1 MMLSVMVVGAGA
13 AFSDQSKIK
22 NTEAVDMCTALNI
35 IGGYP
40 DGTFKPEGNIT
51 RAEVT
56 KMICVALNGGKE
68 PNVGTNATPTF
79 SDVRTSPSAA
89 WAEGYIESCYAQ
101 GIVSGVGG
109 GKFAPNGNVTAT
121 QMAKMLLVA
130 LGYNADNEGFTGN
143 AWATNVN
150 VRASQ
155 KGLYEDLENI
165 DVNAALTRD
174 NAAQMIWN
182 ALNAYEVEYKTT
194 LITDSKGQLT
204 SQITV
209 QDKLVQGTEGFVK
222 ITLLEDK
229 YESYTYTGILTKIE
243 WNDTDKEYEYTIGN
257 DVTNKDQS
265 VTKAP
270 TFKSASD
277 FSDLFGMNVKV
288 VYNENKKTNDIKV
301 FGIVPK
307 DSKVLATA
315 ILDDIEYSDT
325 NEIKVDGT
333 KYKTDEDVL
342 GAKALQAQ
350 AFNGSKVNLFKDKNN
365 LNDSL
370 AGYYSATVIDND
382 NDGKADLVVYLP
394 VTVAKV
400 TYSGTKSIN
409 AGASYTYEDH
419 DIASGIEKDDY
430 VVITAKANTTKDRAN
445 IVKAE
450 IVSGEVTATKAG
462 KIQIGSK
469 WYTLAGG
476 MKVSDYSVGDSY
488 DVAVY
493 NGFAFSSDATEEASK
508 DILFISGAKA
518 FDEYAGE
525 KNGTVDA
532 KVYFLDGSY
541 KTVTITKVDGEKL
554 KLAERQTAQQL
565 SDSLTGKLYTYTVKD
580 GNYELKTLNDSN
592 NKAGYK
598 NYADGAT
605 FAENKETIGGY
616 AIADDAVIFVKD
628 KEETKV
634 MTGKTVKDW
643 SANFGTSGE
652 VLVSEIN
659 GIKYAKVAALINTS
673 ATKPDASGDL
683 KYAYL
688 VDDTYLGQTK
698 DEDKDDALVFTVF
711 GENGAATLYDTDDY
725 GKTAYAVD
733 NFKKGQLIEY
743 KEDGKEIK
751 DVKVVAESTLNTTN
765 IQTVAITGI
774 EDKNEGLVYFLDGKN
789 AGGVSYKLDK
799 DAYFVKIDDANTS
812 AEAGKRSEVTNAQSE
827 TTGKKTVNA
836 YIATETDSAGKTTI
850 VAVYYDVDKLDEG
863 TQYDEN
869 IVTLPAGTKAAT
881 IKKLADGVYIPTD
894 TAFDTASNITMPI
907 ESNRI
912 FKFNAPTE
920 AAYTLTIK
928 NDKDV
933 VVYTETSSS
942 LSEGAHFFFISTNA
956 STEHPNTGAD
966 STYGKAPFAKGDY
979 TFTISGSSDVLS
991 GSFTVA

>member
-79 SDVRTSPSAA
+79 SDVRTNANSA

-109 GKFAPNGNVTAT
+109 GKFAPAGNVTAT

-229 YESYTYTGILTKIE
+229 YESYTYTGILTKVE
-243 WNDTDKEYEYTIGN
+243 WNDTDKEYKYTIGT
-257 DVTNKDQS
+257 DTIDRETQKPI
-265 VTKAP
+265 KAP
-270 TFKSASD
+270 TFQSATD

-333 KYKTDEDVL
+333 KYKTDEAVM
-342 GAKALQAQ
+342 GATDPATTPLQAM
-350 AFNGSKVNLFKDKNN
+350 AFNGTAKNLFKVDNTDKV
-365 LNDSL
+365 LNDGL
-370 AGYYSATVIDND
+370 EGYYSAAVIDND

-400 TYSGTKSIN
+400 TYAGTKSIT
-409 AGASYTYEDH
+409 AGASYKYEDH
-419 DIASGIEKDDY
+419 DIVSGLKKDDY
-430 VVITAKANTTKDRAN
+430 VVITAKANTAKDRAN
-445 IVKAE
+445 IVKAD
-450 IVSGEVTATKAG
+450 IVSGKVTATKAG
-462 KIQIGSK
+462 KIQIDSK
-469 WYTLAGG
+469 WYTLAGNLT
-476 MKVSDYSVGDSY
+476 VNDYNVGDSY

-508 DILFISGAKA
+508 DILFVSGTKA
-518 FDEYAGE
+518 FDQYAGE
-525 KNGTVDA
+525 TNGSVDA
-532 KVYFLDGSY
+532 KAYFLDGSS
-541 KTVTITKVDGEKL
+541 KTITITKLGGNKLEAATYAGNKADGTTPKTAD
-554 KLAERQTAQQL
+554 LA
-565 SDSLTGKLYTYTVKD
+565 GKLYTYTVKD
-580 GNYELKTLNDSN
+580 GNYELKVLNDSN

-598 NYADGAT
+598 NYASGAT
-605 FAENKETIGGY
+605 FDATKDTIGNY
-616 AIADDAVIFVKD
+616 AIADDAVVFVKD
-628 KEETKV
+628 NSETKIIS
-634 MTGKTVKDW
+634 GKTVKDW
-643 SANFGTSGE
+643 SNNFGTSGE

-659 GIKYAKVAALINTS
+659 GIKYAKVAALVADS
-673 ATKPDASGDL
+673 ARPAASGDYL
-683 KYAYL
+683 YAYL
-688 VDDTYLGQTK
+688 TEDAYVGQTK
-698 DEDKDDALVFTVF
+698 DADEDDALVFTVF
-711 GENGAATLYDTDDY
+711 GEKGAATLYDTDDVNDENY
-725 GKTAYAVD
+725 NVA

-743 KEDGKEIK
+743 KEDGDKIIE
-751 DVKVVAESTLNTTN
+751 VKVVSGADAIKTAQ
-765 IQTVAITGI
+765 IKTVAITGV
-774 EDKNEGLVYFLDGKN
+774 EDKNKGLVYFLDADN
-789 AGGVSYKLDK
+789 STSTSLKLDE
-799 DAYFVKIDDANTS
+799 DAYFVKIDDAENT
-812 AEAGKRSEVTNAQSE
+812 AEAGSRSEVTVAHSE
-827 TTGKKTVNA
+827 TNGKKTANA
-836 YIATETDSAGKTTI
+836 YIAVVDGKI
-850 VAVYYDVDKLDEG
+850 VAVYYDVDKLD
-863 TQYDEN
+863 
-869 IVTLPAGTKAAT
+869 
-881 IKKLADGVYIPTD
+881 DGIQFTD
-894 TAFDTASNITMPI
+894 A
-907 ESNRI
+907 E
-912 FKFNAPTE
+912 
-920 AAYTLTIK
+920 
-928 NDKDV
+928 
-933 VVYTETSSS
+933 
-942 LSEGAHFFFISTNA
+942 
-956 STEHPNTGAD
+956 
-966 STYGKAPFAKGDY
+966 
-979 TFTISGSSDVLS
+979 
-991 GSFTVA
+991 

>member
-79 SDVRTSPSAA
+79 SDVRNNANSA

-109 GKFAPNGNVTAT
+109 GKFAPAGNVTAT

-209 QDKLVQGTEGFVK
+209 QDKLVQGNEGFVK

-229 YESYTYTGILTKIE
+229 YESKTAVGEMSKIE
-243 WNDTDKEYEYTIGN
+243 WNDSDKEYKYTISKN
-257 DVTNKDQS
+257 AKAENAKAENAKDENAKD
-265 VTKAP
+265 TKDTTGDR
-270 TFKSASD
+270 TFKSAAD

-307 DSKVLATA
+307 DSKVLATG
-315 ILDDIEYSDT
+315 ILNDIEYSDT

-333 KYKTDEDVL
+333 KYKTDDNASDL
-342 GAKALQAQ
+342 TAKA
-350 AFNGSKVNLFKDKNN
+350 FRGSANTFEQKVFKKVSDKYE
-365 LNDSL
+365 LNTSDGADTL
-370 AGYYSATVIDND
+370 KAYYTVKVIDND

-400 TYSGTKSIN
+400 TYAGTKSIT
-409 AGASYTYEDH
+409 ADTSYKYEDH
-419 DIASGIEKDDY
+419 DIVSGLEKDDY
-430 VVITAKANTTKDRAN
+430 VVITAKANTAKDRAN
-445 IVKAE
+445 IVKAD
-450 IVSGEVTATKAG
+450 IVSGKVTATKAG
-462 KIQIGSK
+462 KIQIDSK
-469 WYTLAGG
+469 WYTLAG
-476 MKVSDYSVGDSY
+476 KLTVNNYKVGDSY

-508 DILFISGAKA
+508 DILFVSGTKA
-518 FDEYAGE
+518 FDQYVGE
-525 KNGTVDA
+525 TNGSVDA
-532 KVYFLDGSY
+532 KAYFLDGSS
-541 KTVTITKVDGEKL
+541 KTITITKVGGKKLDATTYAGYAGTESDDTTDGTTPKTAA
-554 KLAERQTAQQL
+554 LA
-565 SDSLTGKLYTYTVKD
+565 GKLYTYTVKD
-580 GNYELKTLNDSN
+580 GNYELKVLNSTN

-598 NYADGAT
+598 DYDSGTFDAD
-605 FAENKETIGGY
+605 KDTIGNY
-616 AIADDAVIFVKD
+616 AIADDAVVFVKD
-628 KEETKV
+628 SSETKIIS
-634 MTGKTVKDW
+634 GKTVKDW
-643 SANFGTSGE
+643 GSNFGTTGE

-659 GIKYAKVAALINTS
+659 GIKYVKVAALVAES
-673 ATKPDASGDL
+673 ARPSASGDYL
-683 KYAYL
+683 YAYL
-688 VDDTYLGQTK
+688 TDDTYVGQTK
-698 DEDKDDALVFTVF
+698 DADEDDALVFTVF
-711 GENGAATLYDTDDY
+711 GEKGAATLYDTDDVNDENY
-725 GKTAYAVD
+725 NVA

-743 KEDGKEIK
+743 KEDGDKIIE
-751 DVKVVAESTLNTTN
+751 VKVVSDADAIKTAQ
-765 IQTVAITGI
+765 IKTVAITGV
-774 EDKNEGLVYFLDGKN
+774 EDKNKGLVYFLDADN
-789 AGGVSYKLDK
+789 STSTSLKLDE
-799 DAYFVKIDDANTS
+799 DAYFVKIDDAENT
-812 AEAGKRSEVTNAQSE
+812 AEAGSRGEVTVAHSE
-827 TTGKKTVNA
+827 TNGEKTANA
-836 YIATETDSAGKTTI
+836 YIAVVGGKI
-850 VAVYYDVDKLDEG
+850 VAVYYDVDKLD
-863 TQYDEN
+863 
-869 IVTLPAGTKAAT
+869 
-881 IKKLADGVYIPTD
+881 DGIQFTD
-894 TAFDTASNITMPI
+894 S
-907 ESNRI
+907 ES
-912 FKFNAPTE
+912 
-920 AAYTLTIK
+920 
-928 NDKDV
+928 
-933 VVYTETSSS
+933 
-942 LSEGAHFFFISTNA
+942 
-956 STEHPNTGAD
+956 
-966 STYGKAPFAKGDY
+966 
-979 TFTISGSSDVLS
+979 
-991 GSFTVA
+991 

>member
-79 SDVRTSPSAA
+79 SDVRTNANSA

-109 GKFAPNGNVTAT
+109 GKFAPAGNVTAT

-229 YESYTYTGILTKIE
+229 YESNTTTGILTKIE
-243 WNDTDKEYEYTIGN
+243 WNDTDKEYKYTVNGTEYQT
-257 DVTNKDQS
+257 
-265 VTKAP
+265 A
-270 TFKSASD
+270 AD

-288 VYNENKKTNDIKV
+288 VYTRDKKTNDIKV

-333 KYKTDEDVL
+333 KYKTDEDVMD
-342 GAKALQAQ
+342 ATKPLQAM
-350 AFNGSKVNLFKDKNN
+350 AFNGTAKNLFKVSGTDKV
-365 LNDSL
+365 LNDGL
-370 AGYYSATVIDND
+370 EGYYSAAVIDND

-400 TYSGTKSIN
+400 TYAGTKSIT
-409 AGASYTYEDH
+409 AGASYKYEDH
-419 DIASGIEKDDY
+419 DIVSGLKKDDY
-430 VVITAKANTTKDRAN
+430 VVITAKANTAKDRAN
-445 IVKAE
+445 IVKAD
-450 IVSGEVTATKAG
+450 IVSGKVTATKAG
-462 KIQIGSK
+462 KIQIDSK
-469 WYTLAGG
+469 WYTLAGNLT
-476 MKVSDYSVGDSY
+476 VNDYNVGDSY

-508 DILFISGAKA
+508 DILFVSGTKD
-518 FDEYAGE
+518 FDQYAGE
-525 KNGTVDA
+525 TNGTVDA
-532 KVYFLDGSY
+532 KVYFLDGTN
-541 KTVTITKVDGEKL
+541 KTITITKVGGNKLDKATYNGEGVAAT
-554 KLAERQTAQQL
+554 KLA
-565 SDSLTGKLYTYTVKD
+565 GKLYTYTVKD
-580 GNYELKTLNDSN
+580 GNYELKVLNSTN

-598 NYADGAT
+598 DYASGTFDAT
-605 FAENKETIGGY
+605 KDTIGNY
-616 AIADDAVIFVKD
+616 AIADDAVVFVKD
-628 KEETKV
+628 SSETKIV
-634 MTGKTVKDW
+634 SGKTVKDW
-643 SANFGTSGE
+643 SSNFGTSGE

-659 GIKYAKVAALINTS
+659 GIKYAKVAALVNTS
-673 ATKPDASGDL
+673 ATKPAASGDYL
-683 KYAYL
+683 YAYL
-688 VDDTYLGQTK
+688 TEDAYIGQTK
-698 DEDKDDALVFTVF
+698 DADKDDALVFTVF
-711 GENGAATLYDTDDY
+711 GEKGAATLYDTDDY
-725 GKTAYAVD
+725 GKPTYAVD

-743 KEDGKEIK
+743 KEDGDKIIE
-751 DVKVVAESTLNTTN
+751 VKVVSGADAIKTAQ
-765 IQTVAITGI
+765 IKTVAITGV
-774 EDKNEGLVYFLDGKN
+774 EDKNKGLVYFLDSTTDAAVSPNTGK
-789 AGGVSYKLDK
+789 STSLKLDE
-799 DAYFVKIDDANTS
+799 DAYFVKIDDAENT
-812 AEAGKRSEVTNAQSE
+812 AEAGSRSEVTVAHSE
-827 TTGKKTVNA
+827 TNGKKSANA
-836 YIATETDSAGKTTI
+836 YIAVVGGKI
-850 VAVYYDVDKLDEG
+850 VAVYYDVDKLD
-863 TQYDEN
+863 
-869 IVTLPAGTKAAT
+869 
-881 IKKLADGVYIPTD
+881 DGIQFTD
-894 TAFDTASNITMPI
+894 A
-907 ESNRI
+907 E
-912 FKFNAPTE
+912 
-920 AAYTLTIK
+920 
-928 NDKDV
+928 
-933 VVYTETSSS
+933 
-942 LSEGAHFFFISTNA
+942 
-956 STEHPNTGAD
+956 
-966 STYGKAPFAKGDY
+966 
-979 TFTISGSSDVLS
+979 
-991 GSFTVA
+991 

>member
-1 MMLSVMVVGAGA
+1 MRRRQKKVLSLVLCVAMMLSVMVVGAGA

-79 SDVRTSPSAA
+79 SDVRTNPNSA
-89 WAEGYIESCYAQ
+89 WAEGYIESCSAQ

-109 GKFAPNGNVTAT
+109 GKFAPAGNVTAT

-229 YESYTYTGILTKIE
+229 YESNTTTGILTKIE
-243 WNDTDKEYEYTIGN
+243 WNDTDKEYKYTVNGTEYQT
-257 DVTNKDQS
+257 
-265 VTKAP
+265 A
-270 TFKSASD
+270 AD

-288 VYNENKKTNDIKV
+288 VYTRDKKTNDIKV

-333 KYKTDEDVL
+333 KYKTDEDVMD
-342 GAKALQAQ
+342 ATKPLQAM
-350 AFNGSKVNLFKDKNN
+350 AFNGTAKNLFKVSGTDKV
-365 LNDSL
+365 LNDGL
-370 AGYYSATVIDND
+370 EGYYSAAVIDND

-400 TYSGTKSIN
+400 TYAGTKSIT
-409 AGASYTYEDH
+409 AGASYKYEDH
-419 DIASGIEKDDY
+419 DIVSGLKKDDY
-430 VVITAKANTTKDRAN
+430 VVITAKANTAKDRAN
-445 IVKAE
+445 IVKAD
-450 IVSGEVTATKAG
+450 IVSGKVTATKAG
-462 KIQIGSK
+462 KIQIDSK
-469 WYTLAGG
+469 WYTLAGNLT
-476 MKVSDYSVGDSY
+476 VNDYNVGDSY

-508 DILFISGAKA
+508 DILFVSGTKD
-518 FDEYAGE
+518 FDQYAGE
-525 KNGTVDA
+525 TNGTVDA
-532 KVYFLDGSY
+532 KVYFLDGTN
-541 KTVTITKVDGEKL
+541 KTITITKVGGNKL
-554 KLAERQTAQQL
+554 DKATYNGAGVAATKLA
-565 SDSLTGKLYTYTVKD
+565 GKLYTYTVKD
-580 GNYELKTLNDSN
+580 GNYELKVLNSTN

-598 NYADGAT
+598 DYASGVTFDAT
-605 FAENKETIGGY
+605 KDTIGNY
-616 AIADDAVIFVKD
+616 AIADDAVVFVKD
-628 KEETKV
+628 NSETKIIS
-634 MTGKTVKDW
+634 GKTVKDW
-643 SANFGTSGE
+643 SNNFGTSGE

-659 GIKYAKVAALINTS
+659 GIKYAKVAALVADS
-673 ATKPDASGDL
+673 ARPAASGDYL
-683 KYAYL
+683 YAYL
-688 VDDTYLGQTK
+688 TEDAYVGQTK
-698 DEDKDDALVFTVF
+698 DADEDDALVFTVF
-711 GENGAATLYDTDDY
+711 GEKGAATLYDTDDY
-725 GKTAYAVD
+725 GKPTYAVD

-743 KEDGKEIK
+743 KEDGDKIIE
-751 DVKVVAESTLNTTN
+751 VKVVSGADAIKTAQ
-765 IQTVAITGI
+765 IKTVAITGV
-774 EDKNEGLVYFLDGKN
+774 EDKNKGLVYFLDADN
-789 AGGVSYKLDK
+789 STSTSLKLDE
-799 DAYFVKIDDANTS
+799 DAYFVKIDDAENT
-812 AEAGKRSEVTNAQSE
+812 AEAGSRSEVTVAHSE
-827 TTGKKTVNA
+827 TNGKKTANA
-836 YIATETDSAGKTTI
+836 YIAVVDGKI
-850 VAVYYDVDKLDEG
+850 VAVYYDVDKLD
-863 TQYDEN
+863 
-869 IVTLPAGTKAAT
+869 
-881 IKKLADGVYIPTD
+881 DGIQFTD
-894 TAFDTASNITMPI
+894 A
-907 ESNRI
+907 E
-912 FKFNAPTE
+912 
-920 AAYTLTIK
+920 
-928 NDKDV
+928 
-933 VVYTETSSS
+933 
-942 LSEGAHFFFISTNA
+942 
-956 STEHPNTGAD
+956 
-966 STYGKAPFAKGDY
+966 
-979 TFTISGSSDVLS
+979 
-991 GSFTVA
+991 

>member
-79 SDVRTSPSAA
+79 SDVRTNPNSA

-109 GKFAPNGNVTAT
+109 GKFAPAGNVTAT

-209 QDKLVQGTEGFVK
+209 QDKLVQGTDGFVK

-229 YESYTYTGILTKIE
+229 YESNTTTGILTKIE
-243 WNDTDKEYEYTIGN
+243 WNDTDKEYKYTVNGTEYQT
-257 DVTNKDQS
+257 
-265 VTKAP
+265 A
-270 TFKSASD
+270 AD

-288 VYNENKKTNDIKV
+288 VYTRDKKTNDIKV

-333 KYKTDEDVL
+333 KYKTDEDVMD
-342 GAKALQAQ
+342 ATKPLQAM
-350 AFNGSKVNLFKDKNN
+350 AFNGTAKNLFKVSSNDKV
-365 LNDSL
+365 LNDGL
-370 AGYYSATVIDND
+370 EGYYSATVIDND

-400 TYSGTKSIN
+400 TYAGTKSIT
-409 AGASYTYEDH
+409 AGASYKYEDH
-419 DIASGIEKDDY
+419 DIVSGLEKDDY
-430 VVITAKANTTKDRAN
+430 VVITAKTNTTKDRAN
-445 IVKAE
+445 IVKAD
-450 IVSGEVTATKAG
+450 IVSGKVTATKAG
-462 KIQIGSK
+462 KIQIDSK

-476 MKVSDYSVGDSY
+476 MTVNSYKVGDSY

-493 NGFAFSSDATEEASK
+493 NGFAFSSDVTEEASK
-508 DILFISGAKA
+508 EILFVSGAKK
-518 FDEYAGE
+518 FDNYAGE
-525 KNGTVDA
+525 TTGTVDA
-532 KVYFLDGSY
+532 KAYFLDKSY
-541 KTVTITKVDGEKL
+541 KTITITKIDGKKL
-554 KLAERQTAQQL
+554 EA
-565 SDSLTGKLYTYTVKD
+565 DLTDKQIGVLYTYTIKD
-580 GNYELKTLNDSN
+580 GNYELKTLNDTN

-598 NYADGAT
+598 NHADKAT
-605 FAENKETIGGY
+605 FKTDKDTIGGY

-628 KEETKV
+628 KAETKI

-643 SANFGTSGE
+643 NADFGTRGE

-659 GIKYAKVAALINTS
+659 GIKYVKVAALVGSND
-673 ATKPDASGDL
+673 KPTASGDYL
-683 KYAYL
+683 YAYL
-688 VDDTYLGQTK
+688 TEDAYIGQTK
-698 DEDKDDALVFTVF
+698 DADKDGALVFTVF
-711 GENGAATLYDTDDY
+711 GEKGAATLYDTDDY
-725 GKTAYAVD
+725 GKPTYAVD

-743 KEDGKEIK
+743 KEDGDKIIE
-751 DVKVVAESTLNTTN
+751 VKVVSGADAIKTAQ
-765 IQTVAITGI
+765 IKTVAITGV
-774 EDKNEGLVYFLDGKN
+774 EDKNKGLVYFLDSTTDAAVSPNTGK
-789 AGGVSYKLDK
+789 STSLKLDE
-799 DAYFVKIDDANTS
+799 DTYFVKIDDAENT
-812 AEAGKRSEVTNAQSE
+812 AEAGSRSEVTVAHSE
-827 TTGKKTVNA
+827 TNGKKTANA
-836 YIATETDSAGKTTI
+836 YIAVVGGKI
-850 VAVYYDVDKLDEG
+850 VAVYYDVDKLD
-863 TQYDEN
+863 
-869 IVTLPAGTKAAT
+869 
-881 IKKLADGVYIPTD
+881 DGIQFTD
-894 TAFDTASNITMPI
+894 A
-907 ESNRI
+907 E
-912 FKFNAPTE
+912 
-920 AAYTLTIK
+920 
-928 NDKDV
+928 
-933 VVYTETSSS
+933 
-942 LSEGAHFFFISTNA
+942 
-956 STEHPNTGAD
+956 
-966 STYGKAPFAKGDY
+966 
-979 TFTISGSSDVLS
+979 
-991 GSFTVA
+991 

>member
-79 SDVRTSPSAA
+79 SDVRTNPNSA

-109 GKFAPNGNVTAT
+109 GKFAPAGNVTAT

-209 QDKLVQGTEGFVK
+209 QDKLVQGNEGFVK

-229 YESYTYTGILTKIE
+229 YESYTDTDILTKVE
-243 WNDTDKEYEYTIGN
+243 WNDTDKEYKYTIGTG
-257 DVTNKDQS
+257 DGAYTYQS
-265 VTKAP
+265 AT
-270 TFKSASD
+270 D
-277 FSDLFGMNVKV
+277 FSDLFGMKVKV
-288 VYNENKKTNDIKV
+288 VYTRDKKSNDIKV

-307 DSKVLATA
+307 DSKVLATG

-333 KYKTDEDVL
+333 KYKTDNDASDL
-342 GAKALQAQ
+342 TAKAFRGLANTADQKV
-350 AFNGSKVNLFKDKNN
+350 FKSVNSKYE
-365 LNDSL
+365 LNTSDSADTL
-370 AGYYSATVIDND
+370 KAYYTVKVIDND

-400 TYSGTKSIN
+400 TYAGTKSIT
-409 AGASYTYEDH
+409 AGASYKYEDH
-419 DIASGIEKDDY
+419 DIVSGLEKDDY
-430 VVITAKANTTKDRAN
+430 VVITAKANTAKDRAN
-445 IVKAE
+445 IVKAD
-450 IVSGEVTATKAG
+450 IVSGKVTATKAG
-462 KIQIGSK
+462 KIQIDSK
-469 WYTLAGG
+469 WYTLAGSLTTG
-476 MKVSDYSVGDSY
+476 DYNVGDSY

-508 DILFISGAKA
+508 DILFVSGTKA
-518 FDEYAGE
+518 FDQYAGE
-525 KNGTVDA
+525 TNGSVDA
-532 KVYFLDGSY
+532 KAYFLDGSS
-541 KTVTITKVDGEKL
+541 KTITITKLGGNKLEAATYAGNKADGTTPKTAD
-554 KLAERQTAQQL
+554 LA
-565 SDSLTGKLYTYTVKD
+565 GKLYTYTVKD
-580 GNYELKTLNDSN
+580 GNYELKVLNDSN

-598 NYADGAT
+598 NYASRAT
-605 FAENKETIGGY
+605 FDATKDTIGNY
-616 AIADDAVIFVKD
+616 AIADDAVVFVKD
-628 KEETKV
+628 NSETKIIS
-634 MTGKTVKDW
+634 GKTVKDW
-643 SANFGTSGE
+643 SDNFGTSGE

-659 GIKYAKVAALINTS
+659 GIKYAKVAALVADS
-673 ATKPDASGDL
+673 ARPAASGDYL
-683 KYAYL
+683 YAYL
-688 VDDTYLGQTK
+688 TDDTYVGQTK
-698 DEDKDDALVFTVF
+698 DADEDDALVFTVF
-711 GENGAATLYDTDDY
+711 GEKGAATLYDTDDVGATGY
-725 GKTAYAVD
+725 DVA

-743 KEDGKEIK
+743 KEDGDKIIE
-751 DVKVVAESTLNTTN
+751 VKVISDTTQIKTTRIN
-765 IQTVAITGI
+765 TVAITGV
-774 EDKNEGLVYFLDGKN
+774 EDKNKGLVYFLDSTTDAAPSNTGK
-789 AGGVSYKLDK
+789 STSLKLDE
-799 DAYFVKIDDANTS
+799 DAYFVKIDDAENT
-812 AEAGKRSEVTNAQSE
+812 AEAGSRSEVTVAHSE
-827 TTGKKTVNA
+827 TNGKKTANA
-836 YIATETDSAGKTTI
+836 YIAVVDGKI
-850 VAVYYDVDKLDEG
+850 VAVYYDVDKLD
-863 TQYDEN
+863 
-869 IVTLPAGTKAAT
+869 
-881 IKKLADGVYIPTD
+881 DGIQFTD
-894 TAFDTASNITMPI
+894 A
-907 ESNRI
+907 E
-912 FKFNAPTE
+912 
-920 AAYTLTIK
+920 
-928 NDKDV
+928 
-933 VVYTETSSS
+933 
-942 LSEGAHFFFISTNA
+942 
-956 STEHPNTGAD
+956 
-966 STYGKAPFAKGDY
+966 
-979 TFTISGSSDVLS
+979 
-991 GSFTVA
+991 

>member
-1 MMLSVMVVGAGA
+1 MVVGAGA

-79 SDVRTSPSAA
+79 SDVRTNPNSA

-109 GKFAPNGNVTAT
+109 GKFAPAGNVTAT

-229 YESYTYTGILTKIE
+229 YESYTYTGILTKVE
-243 WNDTDKEYEYTIGN
+243 WIDTDKEYKYTIGT
-257 DVTNKDQS
+257 DTTDRETQEPI
-265 VTKAP
+265 KAP
-270 TFKSASD
+270 TFQSATD

-307 DSKVLATA
+307 DSKVLATG
-315 ILDDIEYSDT
+315 ILNDIEYSDT

-333 KYKTDEDVL
+333 KYKTDNNANTLTARAFRGIATTPDKDVFVANGTKYDL
-342 GAKALQAQ
+342 NTGDNTDDLKA
-350 AFNGSKVNLFKDKNN
+350 
-365 LNDSL
+365 
-370 AGYYSATVIDND
+370 YYTMKVIDND
-382 NDGKADLVVYLP
+382 NDGKADLIVYLP

-400 TYSGTKSIN
+400 TYAGTKSIT
-409 AGASYTYEDH
+409 AGASYKYEDH
-419 DIASGIEKDDY
+419 DIVSGLEKDDY

-445 IVKAE
+445 IVKAD
-450 IVSGEVTATKAG
+450 IVSGKVTATKAG
-462 KIQIGSK
+462 KIQIDSK
-469 WYTLAGG
+469 WYTLAGNLT
-476 MKVSDYSVGDSY
+476 VNDYNVGDSY

-508 DILFISGAKA
+508 DILFVSGTKD
-518 FDEYAGE
+518 FDQYAGE
-525 KNGTVDA
+525 TNGTVDA
-532 KVYFLDGSY
+532 KVYFLDGTN
-541 KTVTITKVDGEKL
+541 KTITITKVGGNKL
-554 KLAERQTAQQL
+554 DKTTYNGAGVAATKLA
-565 SDSLTGKLYTYTVKD
+565 GKLYTYTVKD
-580 GNYELKTLNDSN
+580 GNYELKVLNPTN

-598 NYADGAT
+598 DYASGVTFDAT
-605 FAENKETIGGY
+605 KDTIGNY
-616 AIADDAVIFVKD
+616 AIADDAVVFVKD
-628 KEETKV
+628 SSETKIIS
-634 MTGKTVKDW
+634 GKTVKDW
-643 SANFGTSGE
+643 SNNFGTSGE

-659 GIKYAKVAALINTS
+659 GIKYAKVAALVADS
-673 ATKPDASGDL
+673 ARPAASGDYL
-683 KYAYL
+683 YAYL
-688 VDDTYLGQTK
+688 TEDAYVGQTK
-698 DEDKDDALVFTVF
+698 DADEDDALVFTVF
-711 GENGAATLYDTDDY
+711 GEKGAATLYDTDDVGATGY
-725 GKTAYAVD
+725 DVA

-743 KEDGKEIK
+743 KEDGDKIIEVKVISNTTEIK
-751 DVKVVAESTLNTTN
+751 TTQ
-765 IQTVAITGI
+765 IKTVAITGV
-774 EDKNEGLVYFLDGKN
+774 EDKNKGLVYFLDSTTDAAPSNTGK
-789 AGGVSYKLDK
+789 STSLKLDE
-799 DAYFVKIDDANTS
+799 DAYFVKIDDAENT
-812 AEAGKRSEVTNAQSE
+812 AEAGSRSEVTVAHSE
-827 TTGKKTVNA
+827 TNGKKTANA
-836 YIATETDSAGKTTI
+836 YIAVVGGKI
-850 VAVYYDVDKLDEG
+850 VAVYYDVDKLD
-863 TQYDEN
+863 
-869 IVTLPAGTKAAT
+869 
-881 IKKLADGVYIPTD
+881 DGIQFTD
-894 TAFDTASNITMPI
+894 A
-907 ESNRI
+907 E
-912 FKFNAPTE
+912 
-920 AAYTLTIK
+920 
-928 NDKDV
+928 
-933 VVYTETSSS
+933 
-942 LSEGAHFFFISTNA
+942 
-956 STEHPNTGAD
+956 
-966 STYGKAPFAKGDY
+966 
-979 TFTISGSSDVLS
+979 
-991 GSFTVA
+991 

>member
-79 SDVRTSPSAA
+79 SDVRTNANSA

-109 GKFAPNGNVTAT
+109 GKFAPAGNVTAT

-229 YESYTYTGILTKIE
+229 YESYTYTGILTKVE
-243 WNDTDKEYEYTIGN
+243 WIDTDKEYKYTIGEDVKN
-257 DVTNKDQS
+257 DNDEVT
-265 VTKAP
+265 TPAP
-270 TFKSASD
+270 TFQSATD
-277 FSDLFGMNVKV
+277 FSDLFGMKVKV

-333 KYKTDEDVL
+333 KYKTDENVL
-342 GAKALQAQ
+342 GENALQAQ
-350 AFNGSKVNLFKDKNN
+350 AFNDKNKVALFKDQKH
-365 LNDSL
+365 LSDSL

-554 KLAERQTAQQL
+554 KLARGQNAQQL

-673 ATKPDASGDL
+673 ATKPDASGDF

-725 GKTAYAVD
+725 GKTTYAVD

-751 DVKVVAESTLNTTN
+751 DVKVVATGALNTTN

-812 AEAGKRSEVTNAQSE
+812 AEAGKRSEVTTAQSE

-863 TQYDEN
+863 TQYADEDAVASAPTALTIGAAATN
-869 IVTLPAGTKAAT
+869 SLLSEDVDGLKKATVEASGFVDSSKDSVKLTVTKAKDTTVKYAVMKAGMNKYGAEQT
-881 IKKLADGVYIPTD
+881 YSSAVDNIDIADQAGIAKIKVTVSQNGGYADKVYEI
-894 TAFDTASNITMPI
+894 AIT
-907 ESNRI
+907 
-912 FKFNAPTE
+912 
-920 AAYTLTIK
+920 
-928 NDKDV
+928 V
-933 VVYTETSSS
+933 
-942 LSEGAHFFFISTNA
+942 
-956 STEHPNTGAD
+956 
-966 STYGKAPFAKGDY
+966 KA
-979 TFTISGSSDVLS
+979 
-991 GSFTVA
+991 

>member
-79 SDVRTSPSAA
+79 SDVRTNPNSA

-109 GKFAPNGNVTAT
+109 GKFAPAGNVTAT

-209 QDKLVQGTEGFVK
+209 QDKLVQGNEGFVK

-229 YESYTYTGILTKIE
+229 YESKTATGILTHIE
-243 WNDTDKEYEYTIGN
+243 WNDTDKEYKYTIGE
-257 DVTNKDQS
+257 DVKDKDGN
-265 VTKAP
+265 VTTPAP
-270 TFKSASD
+270 TFQSASD

-288 VYNENKKTNDIKV
+288 VYTKDKKSNDVKV

-315 ILDDIEYSDT
+315 ILNDIEYSDT

-333 KYKTDEDVL
+333 KYKTDGNVL
-342 GAKALQAQ
+342 GKNALQAQ

-400 TYSGTKSIN
+400 TYAGTKSIN

-430 VVITAKANTTKDRAN
+430 VVITAKDNTTKERAN

-450 IVSGEVTATKAG
+450 IVSGEVTATKAD

-554 KLAERQTAQQL
+554 KLAENQTAQQL
-565 SDSLTGKLYTYTVKD
+565 SDSLTGTLYTYTVKD

-598 NYADGAT
+598 NYADKAT

-616 AIADDAVIFVKD
+616 AIADDAIIFVKD
-628 KEETKV
+628 SSETKV
-634 MTGKTVKDW
+634 MSGKTVKDW
-643 SANFGTSGE
+643 NKDFGTKGE

-659 GIKYAKVAALINTS
+659 GIKYAKVAALVDTNKDSTRPS
-673 ATKPDASGDL
+673 ASGDF

-688 VDDTYLGQTK
+688 TDDTYLGQTK
-698 DEDKDDALVFTVF
+698 DEDKDNALVFTVF

-725 GKTAYAVD
+725 GKD
-733 NFKKGQLIEY
+733 NYTVGNFEKGQLIEY

-751 DVKVVAESTLNTTN
+751 DVKVVAKGTLKTTN

-774 EDKNEGLVYFLDGKN
+774 EDKNEGLVYFLDGKT
-789 AGGVSYKLDK
+789 AGGTSYKLDK

-812 AEAGKRSEVTNAQSE
+812 AEAGKRSEVTTAQSE

-836 YIATETDSAGKTTI
+836 YIATETDAGKTTI

-863 TQYDEN
+863 TQYADEDAVASAPTALTIGAATTSPLLSENVDGLKKATVEAPGFVNASKDSVKLTVTKAKYTTVKYQVMKAGESDYGEAQTYSSAVDN
-869 IVTLPAGTKAAT
+869 IDIADQAGTAKIKVTVSQKGGYADKVYEIAITVKA
-881 IKKLADGVYIPTD
+881 
-894 TAFDTASNITMPI
+894 
-907 ESNRI
+907 
-912 FKFNAPTE
+912 
-920 AAYTLTIK
+920 
-928 NDKDV
+928 
-933 VVYTETSSS
+933 
-942 LSEGAHFFFISTNA
+942 
-956 STEHPNTGAD
+956 
-966 STYGKAPFAKGDY
+966 
-979 TFTISGSSDVLS
+979 
-991 GSFTVA
+991 

>member
-79 SDVRTSPSAA
+79 SDVRTNPNSA

-109 GKFAPNGNVTAT
+109 GKFAPAGNVTAT

-194 LITDSKGQLT
+194 LVTDSKGQLT

-209 QDKLVQGTEGFVK
+209 QDKLVQGNDGFVK
-222 ITLLEDK
+222 ITLLQDK
-229 YESYTYTGILTKIE
+229 YESNTATGTLTKIE
-243 WNDTDKEYEYTIGN
+243 WNDTDKEYKYTVNGTEYQT
-257 DVTNKDQS
+257 
-265 VTKAP
+265 A
-270 TFKSASD
+270 AD

-315 ILDDIEYSDT
+315 ILNDIEYSDT

-333 KYKTDEDVL
+333 KYKTDDNASDL
-342 GAKALQAQ
+342 TAKA
-350 AFNGSKVNLFKDKNN
+350 FRGSANTSDQKVFKSVNSKYE
-365 LNDSL
+365 LNTSDGADTL
-370 AGYYSATVIDND
+370 KAYYTVKVIDND

-400 TYSGTKSIN
+400 TYAGTKSIT
-409 AGASYTYEDH
+409 AGASYKYEDH
-419 DIASGIEKDDY
+419 DIVSGLEKDDY
-430 VVITAKANTTKDRAN
+430 VVITAKANTAKDRAN
-445 IVKAE
+445 IVKAD
-450 IVSGEVTATKAG
+450 IVSGKVTATKAG
-462 KIQIGSK
+462 KIQIDSK
-469 WYTLAGG
+469 WYTLAGNLT
-476 MKVSDYSVGDSY
+476 VNDYNVGDSY

-508 DILFISGAKA
+508 DILFVSGTKA
-518 FDEYAGE
+518 FDQYAGE
-525 KNGTVDA
+525 TNGSVDA
-532 KVYFLDGSY
+532 KAYFLDGSS
-541 KTVTITKVDGEKL
+541 KTITITKLGGNKLEAATYAGNKADGTTPKTAD
-554 KLAERQTAQQL
+554 LA
-565 SDSLTGKLYTYTVKD
+565 GKLYTYTVKD
-580 GNYELKTLNDSN
+580 GNYELKVLNDSN

-598 NYADGAT
+598 NYASGAT
-605 FAENKETIGGY
+605 FDATKDTIGNY
-616 AIADDAVIFVKD
+616 AIADDAVVFVKD
-628 KEETKV
+628 NSETKIIS
-634 MTGKTVKDW
+634 GKTVKDW
-643 SANFGTSGE
+643 SNNFGTSGE

-659 GIKYAKVAALINTS
+659 GIKYAKVAALVADS
-673 ATKPDASGDL
+673 ARPAASGDYL
-683 KYAYL
+683 YAYL
-688 VDDTYLGQTK
+688 TEDAYVGQTK
-698 DEDKDDALVFTVF
+698 DADEDDALVFTVF
-711 GENGAATLYDTDDY
+711 GEKGAATLYDTDDVGATGY
-725 GKTAYAVD
+725 DVA

-743 KEDGKEIK
+743 KEDGDKIIEVKENTDTTQIK
-751 DVKVVAESTLNTTN
+751 TTRIN
-765 IQTVAITGI
+765 TVAITGV
-774 EDKNEGLVYFLDGKN
+774 EDKNKGLVYFLDADN
-789 AGGVSYKLDK
+789 STSTSLKLDE
-799 DAYFVKIDDANTS
+799 DAYFVKIDDAENT
-812 AEAGKRSEVTNAQSE
+812 AEAGSRSEVTVAHSE
-827 TTGKKTVNA
+827 TNGKKTANA
-836 YIATETDSAGKTTI
+836 YIAVVGGKI
-850 VAVYYDVDKLDEG
+850 VAVYYDVDKLD
-863 TQYDEN
+863 
-869 IVTLPAGTKAAT
+869 
-881 IKKLADGVYIPTD
+881 DGIQFTD
-894 TAFDTASNITMPI
+894 A
-907 ESNRI
+907 E
-912 FKFNAPTE
+912 
-920 AAYTLTIK
+920 
-928 NDKDV
+928 
-933 VVYTETSSS
+933 
-942 LSEGAHFFFISTNA
+942 
-956 STEHPNTGAD
+956 
-966 STYGKAPFAKGDY
+966 
-979 TFTISGSSDVLS
+979 
-991 GSFTVA
+991 

>member
-1 MMLSVMVVGAGA
+1 MAGPLYKSLHFSYSNRRTNPNPLRPAQILQRHATVCVSDSVGTEAFKKFYKEEFLMRNLKKVLSLVLCVAMMLSVMVVGAGA

-79 SDVRTSPSAA
+79 SDVRTNANSA

-109 GKFAPNGNVTAT
+109 GKFAPAGNVTAT

-229 YESYTYTGILTKIE
+229 YESNTTTGILTKIE
-243 WNDTDKEYEYTIGN
+243 WNDTDKEYKYTVNGTEYQT
-257 DVTNKDQS
+257 
-265 VTKAP
+265 A
-270 TFKSASD
+270 AD

-288 VYNENKKTNDIKV
+288 VYTRDKKTNDIKV

-333 KYKTDEDVL
+333 KYKTDEDVMD
-342 GAKALQAQ
+342 ATKPLQAM
-350 AFNGSKVNLFKDKNN
+350 AFNGTAKNLFKVSGTDKV
-365 LNDSL
+365 LNDGL
-370 AGYYSATVIDND
+370 EGYYSAAVIDND

-400 TYSGTKSIN
+400 TYAGTKSIT
-409 AGASYTYEDH
+409 AGASYKYEDH
-419 DIASGIEKDDY
+419 DIVSGLKKDDY
-430 VVITAKANTTKDRAN
+430 VVITAKANTAKDRAN
-445 IVKAE
+445 IVKAD
-450 IVSGEVTATKAG
+450 IVSGKVTATKAG
-462 KIQIGSK
+462 KIQIDSK
-469 WYTLAGG
+469 WYTLAGNLT
-476 MKVSDYSVGDSY
+476 VNDYNVGDSY

-508 DILFISGAKA
+508 DILFVSGTKD
-518 FDEYAGE
+518 FDQYAGE
-525 KNGTVDA
+525 TNGTVDA
-532 KVYFLDGSY
+532 KVYFLDGTN
-541 KTVTITKVDGEKL
+541 KTITITKVGGNKL
-554 KLAERQTAQQL
+554 DKATYNGAGVAATKLA
-565 SDSLTGKLYTYTVKD
+565 GKLYTYTVKD
-580 GNYELKTLNDSN
+580 GNYELKVLNSTN

-598 NYADGAT
+598 DYASGVTFDAT
-605 FAENKETIGGY
+605 KDTIGNY
-616 AIADDAVIFVKD
+616 AIADDAVVFVKD
-628 KEETKV
+628 NSETKIIS
-634 MTGKTVKDW
+634 GKTVKDW
-643 SANFGTSGE
+643 SNNFGTSGE

-659 GIKYAKVAALINTS
+659 GIKYAKVAALVADS
-673 ATKPDASGDL
+673 ARPAASGDYL
-683 KYAYL
+683 YAYL
-688 VDDTYLGQTK
+688 TEDAYVGQTK
-698 DEDKDDALVFTVF
+698 DADEDDALVFTVF
-711 GENGAATLYDTDDY
+711 GEKGAATLYDTDDVNDENY
-725 GKTAYAVD
+725 NVA

-743 KEDGKEIK
+743 KEDGDKIIE
-751 DVKVVAESTLNTTN
+751 VKVVSGADAIKTAQ
-765 IQTVAITGI
+765 IKTVAITGV
-774 EDKNEGLVYFLDGKN
+774 EDKNKGLVYFLDADN
-789 AGGVSYKLDK
+789 STSTSLKLDE
-799 DAYFVKIDDANTS
+799 DAYFVKIDDAENT
-812 AEAGKRSEVTNAQSE
+812 AEAGSRSEVTVAHSE
-827 TTGKKTVNA
+827 TNGKKTANA
-836 YIATETDSAGKTTI
+836 YIAVVDGKI
-850 VAVYYDVDKLDEG
+850 VAVYYDVDKLD
-863 TQYDEN
+863 
-869 IVTLPAGTKAAT
+869 
-881 IKKLADGVYIPTD
+881 DGIQFTD
-894 TAFDTASNITMPI
+894 A
-907 ESNRI
+907 E
-912 FKFNAPTE
+912 
-920 AAYTLTIK
+920 
-928 NDKDV
+928 
-933 VVYTETSSS
+933 
-942 LSEGAHFFFISTNA
+942 
-956 STEHPNTGAD
+956 
-966 STYGKAPFAKGDY
+966 
-979 TFTISGSSDVLS
+979 
-991 GSFTVA
+991 

>member
-68 PNVGTNATPTF
+68 PNLATNATPTF
-79 SDVRTSPSAA
+79 SDVRTNANSA
-89 WAEGYIESCYAQ
+89 WAEKYIESCYAQ

-109 GKFAPNGNVTAT
+109 GKFAPAGNVTGT
-121 QMAKMLLVA
+121 QLAKMLLVS
-130 LGYNADNEGFTGN
+130 LGYKSENEGFTGN

-155 KGLYEDLENI
+155 KGLYDGLESM
-165 DVNAALTRD
+165 DPAAALTRD
-174 NAAQMIWN
+174 SAAQMIWN
-182 ALNAYEVEYKTT
+182 ALNAYEVEYVTN
-194 LITDSKGQLT
+194 LIADKDGKLST
-204 SQITV
+204 QITV
-209 QDKLVQGTEGFVK
+209 QDKIDISSKER

-229 YESYTYTGILTKIE
+229 YESKTAVGEMSKIE
-243 WNDTDKEYEYTIGN
+243 WNDSDKEYKYTIGTGEN
-257 DVTNKDQS
+257 
-265 VTKAP
+265 AP
-270 TFKSASD
+270 TFQSASD
-277 FSDLFGMNVKV
+277 FSDLFGMKVKV
-288 VYNENKKTNDIKV
+288 VYTKDKKTNDDKV

-307 DSKVLATA
+307 DSKVLATG
-315 ILDDIEYSDT
+315 ILNDIEYSDT

-333 KYKTDEDVL
+333 KYKTDGNVL
-342 GAKALQAQ
+342 GENALQAQ
-350 AFNGSKVNLFKDKNN
+350 AFNDKNKVNLFKDTNN

-400 TYSGTKSIN
+400 TYAGTKSIT
-409 AGASYTYEDH
+409 AGASYKYEDH
-419 DIASGIEKDDY
+419 DSASGIEKDDY
-430 VVITAKANTTKDRAN
+430 VVITAKDNTTKERAN

-450 IVSGEVTATKAG
+450 IVSGEVTATKAD

-554 KLAERQTAQQL
+554 KLADRQTAQQL
-565 SDSLTGKLYTYTVKD
+565 SDSLTGTLYTYTVKD

-598 NYADGAT
+598 NYAGKTAT
-605 FAENKETIGGY
+605 FAEKKETIGGY

-643 SANFGTSGE
+643 SNDFGTSGE

-688 VDDTYLGQTK
+688 VDDTYLGQTQ

-725 GKTAYAVD
+725 GKITYAVD

-751 DVKVVAESTLNTTN
+751 DVKVVAEGTLNTTN

-812 AEAGKRSEVTNAQSE
+812 AEAGKRSEVTTAQSE

-836 YIATETDSAGKTTI
+836 YIATETDAGKTTI

-869 IVTLPAGTKAAT
+869 IVTLPASTTAAT
-881 IKKLADGVYIPTD
+881 IKTLADGVYIPTD
-894 TAFDTASNITMPI
+894 TAFDVPENVTTPV

-912 FKFNAPTE
+912 FKFTAPTE
-920 AAYTLTIK
+920 ATYTLTIK

-956 STEHPNTGAD
+956 SAAHPNTGAD

>member
-209 QDKLVQGTEGFVK
+209 QDKQVQGTKGFVK

-229 YESYTYTGILTKIE
+229 YESTTVTGTLSKIE
-243 WNDTDKEYEYTIGN
+243 WNDTDKEYKYTLAN
-257 DVTNKDQS
+257 VDPDNADTTYQ
-265 VTKAP
+265 
-270 TFKSASD
+270 SASD
-277 FSDLFGMNVKV
+277 FSDLFGMKVKV
-288 VYNENKKTNDIKV
+288 VYTKDKKSNDIKV

-315 ILDDIEYSDT
+315 ILNDIEYSDT

-333 KYKTDEDVL
+333 KYKTDENVL
-342 GAKALQAQ
+342 GENALQAQ
-350 AFNGSKVNLFKDKNN
+350 AFNGSKVNLFKDKDN

-450 IVSGEVTATKAG
+450 IVSGEVTATKAD

-554 KLAERQTAQQL
+554 KLDDGQTAQQL
-565 SDSLTGKLYTYTVKD
+565 SDSLTGTLYTYTVKD

-598 NYADGAT
+598 NYAGKTAT
-605 FAENKETIGGY
+605 FAEKKETIGGY
-616 AIADDAVIFVKD
+616 AIADDAIIFVKD
-628 KEETKV
+628 SSGTKV
-634 MTGKTVKDW
+634 MSGKTVKDW
-643 SANFGTSGE
+643 NNDFGTKGE

-659 GIKYAKVAALINTS
+659 GIKYAKVAALVNAST
-673 ATKPDASGDL
+673 TKPDASGDL

-698 DEDKDDALVFTVF
+698 DEDKDNALVFTVF

-725 GKTAYAVD
+725 GKTNYNTVD
-733 NFKKGQLIEY
+733 SFKKGQLIEY

-751 DVKVVAESTLNTTN
+751 DVKVVATGALNTTN

-881 IKKLADGVYIPTD
+881 IKNLTDGVYIPTD
-894 TAFDTASNITMPI
+894 TAFDKPENVTTPVD
-907 ESNRI
+907 SNRI
-912 FKFNAPTE
+912 FKFTAPTK
-920 AAYTLTIK
+920 AKYTLTIK
-928 NDKDV
+928 NDKNAE
-933 VVYTETSSS
+933 VYTETSS
-942 LSEGAHFFFISTNA
+942 EMDKGAHFFFISTNA

-979 TFTISGSSDVLS
+979 TFTISGSSAVLS

>member
-79 SDVRTSPSAA
+79 SDVRTNANSA

-109 GKFAPNGNVTAT
+109 GKFAPAGNVTAT

-155 KGLYEDLENI
+155 KGLYEGLESI

-194 LITDSKGQLT
+194 LVADKNGQLT

-209 QDKLVQGTEGFVK
+209 QDKVVAGTTDK
-222 ITLLEDK
+222 ITLLKDK
-229 YESYTYTGILTKIE
+229 YESYTYTGILTKVE
-243 WNDTDKEYEYTIGN
+243 WNDTDKEYKYTISKN
-257 DVTNKDQS
+257 AKAENAKDDKD
-265 VTKAP
+265 TEDTTGDP

-288 VYNENKKTNDIKV
+288 VYTKDKKTNDVKV

-307 DSKVLATA
+307 DSKVLATG
-315 ILDDIEYSDT
+315 ILNDIEYSDT

-333 KYKTDEDVL
+333 KYKTDNNADTL
-342 GAKALQAQ
+342 TAR
-350 AFNGSKVNLFKDKNN
+350 AFRGIATTPDKNVFVKN
-365 LNDSL
+365 GTKYDLNTGNNTDDL
-370 AGYYSATVIDND
+370 KAYYTMKVIDND
-382 NDGKADLVVYLP
+382 NDGKADRVVYLP

-400 TYSGTKSIN
+400 TYAGTKSIT
-409 AGASYTYEDH
+409 AGASYKYEDH
-419 DIASGIEKDDY
+419 DIVSGIEKDDY
-430 VVITAKANTTKDRAN
+430 VVITAKDNTTKERAN

-462 KIQIGSK
+462 KIQIDSK

-476 MKVSDYSVGDSY
+476 MTVNSYKVGDSY

-493 NGFAFSSDATEEASK
+493 NGFAFSSDVTEEASK
-508 DILFISGAKA
+508 EILFVSGAKK
-518 FDEYAGE
+518 FDNYAGE
-525 KNGTVDA
+525 TTGTVDA
-532 KVYFLDGSY
+532 KAYFLDKSY
-541 KTVTITKVDGEKL
+541 KTITITKIDGKKL
-554 KLAERQTAQQL
+554 EAN
-565 SDSLTGKLYTYTVKD
+565 LTDEQIGVLYTYTIKD
-580 GNYELKTLNDSN
+580 GNYELKTLNDTN

-598 NYADGAT
+598 NHADKAT
-605 FAENKETIGGY
+605 FKTDKDTIGGY

-628 KEETKV
+628 KAETKI

-643 SANFGTSGE
+643 NADFGTRGE

-659 GIKYAKVAALINTS
+659 GIKYVKVAALVGSND
-673 ATKPDASGDL
+673 KPTASGDYL
-683 KYAYL
+683 YAYL
-688 VDDTYLGQTK
+688 TEDAYIGQTK
-698 DEDKDDALVFTVF
+698 DADKDDALVFTVF
-711 GENGAATLYDTDDY
+711 GENGAATLYDTDDVNKKDY
-725 GKTAYAVD
+725 DVA

-743 KEDGKEIK
+743 KEDGDKIIE
-751 DVKVVAESTLNTTN
+751 VKVVSDADAIKTAQ
-765 IQTVAITGI
+765 IKTVAITGV
-774 EDKNEGLVYFLDGKN
+774 EDKNKGLVYFLDSTTDASSSSKGK
-789 AGGVSYKLDK
+789 STSLKLDE
-799 DAYFVKIDDANTS
+799 DAYFVKIDDAENT
-812 AEAGKRSEVTNAQSE
+812 AEAGSRSEVTVAHSE
-827 TTGKKTVNA
+827 TNGKKTANA
-836 YIATETDSAGKTTI
+836 YIAVVGGKI
-850 VAVYYDVDKLDEG
+850 VAVYYDVDKLD
-863 TQYDEN
+863 
-869 IVTLPAGTKAAT
+869 
-881 IKKLADGVYIPTD
+881 DGIQFTD
-894 TAFDTASNITMPI
+894 A
-907 ESNRI
+907 E
-912 FKFNAPTE
+912 
-920 AAYTLTIK
+920 
-928 NDKDV
+928 
-933 VVYTETSSS
+933 
-942 LSEGAHFFFISTNA
+942 
-956 STEHPNTGAD
+956 
-966 STYGKAPFAKGDY
+966 
-979 TFTISGSSDVLS
+979 
-991 GSFTVA
+991 